1 MNQSGTNEMKFRLTL
16 VILFLF
22 GTTLFAQD
30 VEHYFK
36 FSILQKSELDVL
48 THIISIDDVKENTVY
63 AYANAK
69 EWEAFLRL
77 GYRPQELPHPSSE
90 HQHEMFDSPGGTLE
104 WDSYPTYQAYR
115 AMMRQFATSYP
126 AICKLDTIGYSVQ
139 GRQLLALKI
148 SDSVNISEDEPEFL
162 YTSSMHGDELV
173 GFILTLRLAD
183 YLLTQYGQ
191 QTAEGQR
198 ATNLVNNTEIWI
210 NPLANPDGTYRL
222 GGDTTVNNAR
232 RYNANGYDLNRSFPD
247 RINDTNN
254 TTAGRPQEVRVFM
267 EFTRKH
273 NFTLSAN
280 LHGGAQ
286 VVNYPWDNGTPS
298 GTYSRCPDDLWFIN
312 LSLKYSTPNP
322 DLMNGGFTN
331 GITNGCEWY
340 EIYGGRQDWTYWW
353 HGGRETTIELW
364 NTKLPAGSTLP
375 QRWLNNK
382 ESLLAYMEEAL
393 KGLRGIVRDSVTHAP
408 LRARIDVID
417 YANVPVFSDSTVGDY
432 HRLLLPGTYSII
444 ARAADHIPDT
454 VRNVVVT
461 GALATRVD
469 FTLREDRPT
478 PVNENAGVIS
488 HFSLEQNYPNPFNP
502 TTTIRFQVGG
512 LGFVSLKIF
521 DLLGREI
528 TTLISGVLESGYH
541 ETVFDANNL
550 TSGVYFCRLQAGN
563 FSQTRKFALVK

>member
-69 EWEAFLRL
+69 EWDALLRL
-77 GYRPQELPHPSSE
+77 GYRPLELPHPSSE
-90 HQHEMFDSPGGTLE
+90 YQHEMFDSPGGTLE

-198 ATNLVNNTEIWI
+198 ATNLVNNTEIWS